1 MMEIFTIM
9 NEATPNHELVL
20 LSPDE
25 PETQAFNDIHLVD
38 FPWFDLGGFVC
49 MLKKLAEDENSSV
62 AGKSFH
68 TLKI

>member
-1 MMEIFTIM
+1 M
-9 NEATPNHELVL
+9 NGATPNHELVL

-49 MLKKLAEDENSSV
+49 MLKLGGDENGSV
-62 AGKSFH
+62 AGESLFY